1 MKQPFSMIA
10 TMVSISALST
20 LTAHTLLSQPSPTFV
35 SVDIKSTLNAYHQE
49 LIKKEMSLE
58 EQTERLTLFAEVMH
72 EEIEA
77 YNAQNNT
84 ITLVSAAVVG
94 GAVDVTPQIQRA
106 IVEHYQDKE

>member
-10 TMVSISALST
+10 MMVSISALST
-20 LTAHTLLSQPSPTFV
+20 LTAHTLLSHPSPTFV
-35 SVDIKSTLNAYHQE
+35 SVDVKSTLNAYHQA

-58 EQTERLTLFAEVMH
+58 EQTERLTQFADIMH

-77 YNAQNNT
+77 YNAQHNT
-84 ITLVSAAVVG
+84 IALVSAAVVG

>member
-1 MKQPFSMIA
+1 MKPSFLLIA
-10 TMVSISALST
+10 MMVSISAVST
-20 LTAHTLLSQPSPTFV
+20 LTAHTFLSQSSPTFV
-35 SVDIKSTLNAYHQE
+35 SVDVKSTLNAYHQA

-58 EQTERLTLFAEVMH
+58 EQTEQLTQFADIMH

-77 YNAQNNT
+77 YNAQHNT
-84 ITLVSAAVVG
+84 IALVSAAVVG